1 MKQLVAQKQQQLHQ
15 ELNYCNEVFT
25 YVWECCIAFLIYV
38 ELERCKIMKK
48 LVKRMKDEKGVV
60 IVEATI
66 VFPVMFF
73 VLFFIIYMG
82 NIYFEMAQMDDIAM
96 RYCIK
101 GAQSVADPMHYD
113 METYNAL
120 PIDQDVQP
128 YRYIFGE
135 VPGGSIDE
143 IEDKIQEDIDEA
155 IEAGSI
161 SFFKN
166 MDPVLV
172 SEPKAEFNNY
182 VLYSTFTV
190 EIEYQIPLPIKFF
203 GDNRAWIADLNSRA
217 EVSVN
222 DTAEFIRNTDMV
234 IDLVQGTEL
243 GNKIESFFNKIKQFL
258 DKFASK

>member
-1 MKQLVAQKQQQLHQ
+1 
-15 ELNYCNEVFT
+15 
-25 YVWECCIAFLIYV
+25 
-38 ELERCKIMKK
+38 MKK
-48 LVKRMKDEKGVV
+48 LVKRIKDEKGVV

-66 VFPVMFF
+66 VFPVLFF

-120 PIDQDVQP
+120 PIEQDVQP

-135 VPGGSIDE
+135 VPGGSIDDIE
-143 IEDKIQEDIDEA
+143 GKIETDIEDA
-155 IEAGSI
+155 ISAGSI

-166 MDPVLV
+166 MDPVLIAT
-172 SEPKAEFNNY
+172 PDAEFNNY

-190 EIEYQIPLPIKFF
+190 EFQYQIPLPIKFF
-203 GDNRAWIADLNSRA
+203 GDNRFWIADLNSRA

-222 DTAEFIRNTDMV
+222 DSAEFIRNTDMV
-234 IDLVQGTEL
+234 VDLVQGTKI
-243 GNKIESFFNKIKQFL
+243 GNKIESFFGKIKQFI
-258 DKFASK
+258 DQFASK